1 MSDSLCALMLGAV
14 VVGATKARVEDET
27 CEVTLYHCGDVAA
40 AAADDLDAVRREF
53 VQRSIAH
60 IARQHNLHAHLLKF
74 GGDARLATATL
85 RCGELLGGDD

>member
-1 MSDSLCALMLGAV
+1 MLGAV
-14 VVGATKARVEDET
+14 VVGAADARVEDEA
-27 CEVTLYHCGDVAA
+27 CEIALYHGGDVAA

-60 IARQHNLHAHLLKF
+60 IARQHHLHAHLLKF